1 MIYLKDP
8 NNGSPSPAL
17 TVFLASVGV
26 AVLKLLL
33 SGVVI
38 GSVTLGVFSGTDFA
52 AVVGSAG
59 ALYAAV
65 QHPSLEEKDDKKPE
79 GPRS

>member
-17 TVFLASVGV
+17 TVLVMSLGV
-26 AVLKLLL
+26 ALLKLLI
-33 SGVVI
+33 SGIEI
-38 GSVTLGVFSGTDFA
+38 GNLKLGVFSGADFA
-52 AVVGSAG
+52 AVVGAAG

-65 QHPSLEEKDDKKPE
+65 QHSSLGEKDDKND
-79 GPRS
+79 